1 MPTAL
6 DGAASPALL
15 GADRRTR
22 TQNESAAAPGPGRP
36 DVLSD
41 PGLALNRP
49 GLLLTRPARVFYL
62 VVAAWL
68 MGLADLS
75 ITMTYLM
82 SVGMWEGNP
91 VARFIIGLGSP
102 TIVVAFKLCTML
114 VTSWIVLAQRR
125 RWQAEMVA
133 WISVA
138 VLGVLTAH
146 WLNYIAY
153 AEAKPEVV
161 TTVSLDPSYAAG
173 TWVSLR

>member
-1 MPTAL
+1 MQAAL
-6 DGAASPALL
+6 DGAASPGLVP
-15 GADRRTR
+15 ADRQTTPKTR
-22 TQNESAAAPGPGRP
+22 PEGPSGP

-41 PGLALNRP
+41 PSLALDRP
-49 GLLLTRPARVFYL
+49 SLLLTRPARVFYL

-102 TIVVAFKLCTML
+102 TLVVAFKLCTML
-114 VTSWIVLAQRR
+114 TTSWIVLAYRT

-133 WISVA
+133 WLSVV
-138 VLGVLTAH
+138 VLGLLTAH
-146 WLNYIAY
+146 WVNYIAF
-153 AEAKPEVV
+153 AESRPEIL
-161 TTVSLDPSYAAG
+161 TSVSFDPSYAAG

>member
-1 MPTAL
+1 MDAAL
-6 DGAASPALL
+6 DGAASPALAS
-15 GADRRTR
+15 ADRRLTVETR
-22 TQNESAAAPGPGRP
+22 SIAPRGPDVVSDPSLALGRP
-36 DVLSD
+36 S
-41 PGLALNRP
+41 
-49 GLLLTRPARVFYL
+49 LLLTRPARVFYL

-91 VARFIIGLGSP
+91 VARFVIGLGSP
-102 TIVVAFKLCTML
+102 TLVVAFKLCTML
-114 VTSWIVLAQRR
+114 VTSWIVLAHRR
-125 RWQAEMVA
+125 RWQAEAVA
-133 WISVA
+133 WLSVV
-138 VLGVLTAH
+138 VLGALTAH

-153 AEAKPEVV
+153 AEAMPDIL